1 MIMAMDNFD
10 EILETYQQFQKN
22 REENQTLRYRQII
35 KVIRKLSSNA
45 DKEEVKNQLLLLL
58 NLFFA
63 NLPDHL
69 HGRGKNIA
77 DLSYNEKSKL
87 KSILQTEFAC

>member
-1 MIMAMDNFD
+1 MDNFD

-69 HGRGKNIA
+69 NKKKKNIA